1 MFVLAYAIATNAA
14 NNKAGIK
21 DNKKYFL
28 PRGKIENYNILIG
41 RKTFLINQVS
51 TGQGDDS
58 SRGWLLDY
66 ACFKNNYRL
75 TAGNIS
81 KQKALDVDPRA
92 I

>member
-21 DNKKYFL
+21 GNKKYFL
-28 PRGKIENYNILIG
+28 SRGKIENYNILTG

-58 SRGWLLDY
+58 SRG
-66 ACFKNNYRL
+66 
-75 TAGNIS
+75 
-81 KQKALDVDPRA
+81 
-92 I
+92 